1 MSCDTDSVAVLRRAE
16 MKLTPQRLMV
26 LSALR
31 HAQGHLTAAEIFEQV
46 RAAYPYVDIST
57 IYRTLT
63 ALRTMRLVTETDMGS
78 GDLAYEW
85 VQERPHHHLICSGC
99 HRVLE
104 LDHGYLERLGDDLA
118 RDLDF
123 EADLHHFA
131 IFGRCAACRP
141 AAAPAASPGL

>member
-1 MSCDTDSVAVLRRAE
+1 MSCDADSVAVLRRAE

-31 HAQGHLTAAEIFEQV
+31 HAEGHLTAAEIFEQV
-46 RAAYPYVDIST
+46 RSAYPYVDIST

-63 ALRTMRLVTETDMGS
+63 SLRGMRLITETDMGS

-85 VQERPHHHLICSGC
+85 VREQPHHHLICSAC
-99 HRVLE
+99 SAVFQ
-104 LDHGYLERLGDDLA
+104 LDHVYLERLGQELA
-118 RDLDF
+118 RDLAF

-131 IFGRCAACRP
+131 IFGRCASCRERKGRT
-141 AAAPAASPGL
+141 AKAP